1 MGIMKNRS
9 ETAKSG
15 RRGSLTMRNIFRY
28 MMEDG
33 YYPVYEKS
41 HILFDI
47 GDNTAVVEYNEGILS
62 IRLFFSI
69 EEDAYD
75 LFLEASNSSMLET
88 FIVKPAIL
96 QDMKNL
102 MFSFETICESKR
114 DFRRFFSRGIE
125 YLEESIR
132 AHKSEMRR
140 MILADQVASKAIP
153 ATDESQIT
161 TIRPKIVS

>member
-1 MGIMKNRS
+1 MKNRS

-15 RRGSLTMRNIFRY
+15 RRGSLTMRSIFRY

-96 QDMKNL
+96 QDMKNI
-102 MFSFETICESKR
+102 MFSFETICESKK

-132 AHKSEMRR
+132 AHKSEMKKLVLAEE
-140 MILADQVASKAIP
+140 ILTRTIP
-153 ATDESQIT
+153 ATDDISMTGINKSV
-161 TIRPKIVS
+161 KILS